1 MHEINDRSRDIGP
14 FVPGPDDDMIICRCE
29 EVTKGEIR
37 KAVHDGM
44 FTLTEIRRYLRTGM
58 GLCQGQTC
66 AKLVKGTYPRQNWNR
81 QHPGHRCVRSRC
93 ACLRQRQRRA
103 RKMKNNAEVVIIG
116 GGIIGCA
123 TAYYLAKEGVSVI
136 VLEKSDHIGNGGSSR
151 NGGGVR
157 QSGRDPRE
165 LPLAMY
171 AVEHMWPTLSEEL
184 GVDVEYHKEGNLRLG
199 KTAKHKE
206 ILQGLTDRAVALGLD
221 VRMIDGKEV
230 REINPYLSDEITVAS
245 WCPTDGHANP
255 LVATLGFYKR
265 ARELGAEFITGE
277 DVLEIQKIKGKA
289 RRVVT
294 EKNVYEGETIVLASG
309 YESRPIAASVGI
321 DIPMRKELIEALV
334 TEAEPKMFPQ
344 MLGTADADF
353 YGHQTNHGAFVFG
366 GASGFEAENRDN
378 GHMITSSITAPCIC
392 RGIMKYIPKL
402 ADAKIVRT
410 WAGYEDLCADGVP
423 VLGPVKE
430 VPGLLLACAFTG
442 HGFGISPIVGKLLSE
457 LAMGKETTLDLHE
470 LRYDRFQAVI

>member
-1 MHEINDRSRDIGP
+1 
-14 FVPGPDDDMIICRCE
+14 
-29 EVTKGEIR
+29 
-37 KAVHDGM
+37 
-44 FTLTEIRRYLRTGM
+44 
-58 GLCQGQTC
+58 
-66 AKLVKGTYPRQNWNR
+66 
-81 QHPGHRCVRSRC
+81 
-93 ACLRQRQRRA
+93 
-103 RKMKNNAEVVIIG
+103 MKNNAEVVIIG

-136 VLEKSDHIGNGGSSR
+136 VLEKKRSYR
-151 NGGGVR
+151 KRRFLKKRRRCKR

-206 ILQGLTDRAVALGLD
+206 ILQGLTDCAVALGLD

-294 EKNVYEGETIVLASG
+294 EKKCV
-309 YESRPIAASVGI
+309 
-321 DIPMRKELIEALV
+321 
-334 TEAEPKMFPQ
+334 
-344 MLGTADADF
+344 
-353 YGHQTNHGAFVFG
+353 
-366 GASGFEAENRDN
+366 
-378 GHMITSSITAPCIC
+378 
-392 RGIMKYIPKL
+392 
-402 ADAKIVRT
+402 
-410 WAGYEDLCADGVP
+410 
-423 VLGPVKE
+423 
-430 VPGLLLACAFTG
+430 
-442 HGFGISPIVGKLLSE
+442 
-457 LAMGKETTLDLHE
+457 
-470 LRYDRFQAVI
+470 